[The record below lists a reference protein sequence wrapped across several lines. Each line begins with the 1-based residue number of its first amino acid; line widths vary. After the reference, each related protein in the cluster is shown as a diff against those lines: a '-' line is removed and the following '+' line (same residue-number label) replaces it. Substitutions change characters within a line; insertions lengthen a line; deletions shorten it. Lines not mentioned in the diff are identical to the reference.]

1 LSDYPYIADI
11 IVVTIIGLSALFGF
25 VRGFLREV
33 LSIGAWIVAGLATY
47 FGLPYLRPF
56 ALQYIS
62 HELIADVATGVAIF
76 LVVLVVASVIS
87 HVITRSVRESALG
100 PLDRSLGIL
109 FGIARGAV
117 IVSVALLICDNFYA
131 PDNRPQW
138 IKEARTLPVV
148 QVGAD
153 FVRQFVP
160 ASVAAQAQ
168 STADTARQQAQQA
181 MEVGQAIQ
189 IITDA
194 GRSSANAGT
203 DSAASKDDSG
213 YSDAERK
220 ALNRTVEQSTQ

>member
-1 LSDYPYIADI
+1 LSDYPYLADI
-11 IVVTIIGLSALFGF
+11 MVIAIIGLSALFGF

-33 LSIGAWIVAGLATY
+33 LSIGAWIVAGLAAW
-47 FGLPYLRPF
+47 FGLPFLRPF
-56 ALQYIS
+56 ARQYIS

-87 HVITRSVRESALG
+87 HMITRSVRESSLG
-100 PLDRSLGIL
+100 ALDRSLGVL

-131 PDNRPQW
+131 PDNRPAW
-138 IKEARTLPVV
+138 LKDARTLPVV

-153 FVRQFVP
+153 FMRQFVP

-168 STADTARQQAQQA
+168 STADSAKQQAQQA

-194 GRSSANAGT
+194 GHNRPAGA
-203 DSAASKDDSG
+203 DSAASTGDSG
-213 YSDAERK
+213 YNDADRK
-220 ALNRTVEQSTQ
+220 AMDRALQSVQ

>member
-1 LSDYPYIADI
+1 MSDYPYLADI
-11 IVVTIIGLSALFGF
+11 IVVAIIGLSALFGF

-33 LSIGAWIVAGLATY
+33 LSIGAWIVAGLAAW
-47 FGLPYLRPF
+47 FGLPLLRPF

-62 HELIADVATGVAIF
+62 HELIADIATGVAIF

-87 HVITRSVRESALG
+87 HVITRSVRESSLG
-100 PLDRSLGIL
+100 ALDRSLGIL

-138 IKEARTLPVV
+138 LKDARTLPVV
-148 QVGAD
+148 QIGAD
-153 FVRQFVP
+153 LVRQFVP

-168 STADTARQQAQQA
+168 STADSAKQQAQQA

-194 GRSSANAGT
+194 SHSRPAAA
-203 DSAASKDDSG
+203 DSTASKDDSG
-213 YSDAERK
+213 YNDADRK
-220 ALNRTVEQSTQ
+220 AMDRALQSVQ